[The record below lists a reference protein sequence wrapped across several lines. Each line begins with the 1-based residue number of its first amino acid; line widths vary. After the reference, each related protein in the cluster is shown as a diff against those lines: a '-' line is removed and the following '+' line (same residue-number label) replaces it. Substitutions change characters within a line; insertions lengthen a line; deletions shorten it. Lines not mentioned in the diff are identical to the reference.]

1 MIVHQ
6 MLHGYS
12 QGHNLLAASI
22 ILPYEEDL
30 DLVFTQSDWDE
41 YSSPYDNDSSYLTI
55 YPLKKSGYIV
65 IAKSWYAHEMERP
78 GCVWTQSLL
87 VKIDEIEQEFNFEE
101 LLDVF
106 RRPERDKYDMYTL
119 PIQVKSEDF
128 RATPL
133 VSSISAGNVGGLL
146 KLLSQ
151 KTLGVSYR
159 VEMPSIEY
167 QKLVLRLIQYLPT
180 EMLKETS
187 VCSGTL
193 LQRRINGHPFSLQ
206 FTPQTD
212 NLLASSK
219 IDVDD
224 DIFRFWSESVYD
236 DLRSLFK
243 LIRLFSKDI
252 GDSTERLKAAI
263 SLICLLLQTY
273 QEGKDVKMEKI
284 LDVILSA
291 FPEKEDGMTVKQ
303 NFLRQSVTKLFC
315 TESHFIYL
323 LCTIQMEDS
332 FDYDSIDFHGR
343 VLAYK
348 KTEGID
354 EYVSLLVDLSKAD
367 YLNEEGKSLL
377 TNALDGLAKEEVVAL
392 VNKDWSLFKSI
403 VTLNNEVLA
412 GDFWLDL
419 LPPQFLS
426 LFAIFQKNVP
436 DGFDAWDKLYNKLL
450 TIDTFIAD
458 NILSEFVGRIEE
470 YVAIALDQWN
480 SSKHVPIN
488 WALLNM
494 CIKQHSRVIEWMGN
508 QAAFN
513 DDIRAAVKRSIS
525 PDEAIVVKMGSAK
538 WKTFVND
545 ELVTHKD
552 ANELVYSYVLAF
564 NWRDFNSLGYIKSI
578 LPYIYEALSVEKLS
592 YSSWKRIEPFTG
604 NVPFWRSW
612 DNCRKVLIG
621 VKDYCK
627 VMNLNTKDIENFTT
641 NPKLN
646 GELME
651 LWKKG

>member
-22 ILPYEEDL
+22 ILPYEEDM
-30 DLVFTQSDWDE
+30 DLLFTQSDWDE

-65 IAKSWYAHEMERP
+65 VAKSWYAHEMERP

-87 VKIDEIEQEFNFEE
+87 VKMDEIEQEFNFEE

-128 RATPL
+128 RAAPL

-146 KLLSQ
+146 KFLSQ
-151 KTLGVSYR
+151 KKLGVSYR
-159 VEMPSIEY
+159 VELPSIEY

-180 EMLKETS
+180 EMLRETS
-187 VCSGTL
+187 ICSGTL

-206 FTPQTD
+206 FTTQTD

-219 IDVDD
+219 IDIDD
-224 DIFRFWSESVYD
+224 DIFRFWSEYVYD
-236 DLRSLFK
+236 DLRSIFK

-252 GDSTERLKAAI
+252 GDSTEKLKAVI

-273 QEGKDVKMEKI
+273 QEGKEVKMETI
-284 LDVILSA
+284 LEVILSA
-291 FPEKEDGMTVKQ
+291 FPEKEYGLTVKQ

-323 LCTIQMEDS
+323 LCTIQMEDA

-348 KTEGID
+348 KMEGID

-392 VNKDWSLFKSI
+392 INKDWSLFKSI

-412 GDFWLDL
+412 GDFWLEL

-436 DGFDAWDKLYNKLL
+436 DGFESWDKLYKKLL

-480 SSKHVPIN
+480 SNKHVPIN
-488 WALLNM
+488 WALLHM

-508 QAAFN
+508 QSAFN

-525 PDEAIVVKMGSAK
+525 PDEVIVVKMGSAK
-538 WKTFVND
+538 WKTFVNE
-545 ELVTHKD
+545 ELVSHKD

-564 NWRDFNSLGYIKSI
+564 NWRDYNSLGYIKSI

-604 NVPFWRSW
+604 SVPFWRSW

-627 VMNLNTKDIENFTT
+627 VINLNTKDIENFTT

>member
-22 ILPYEEDL
+22 IIPYEEDM

-65 IAKSWYAHEMERP
+65 VAKSWYANEMERP

-151 KTLGVSYR
+151 KTKGASYR

-180 EMLKETS
+180 EMLRETS

-212 NLLASSK
+212 KLLASSK

-273 QEGKDVKMEKI
+273 QEGKDVKMETI

-323 LCTIQMEDS
+323 LCTIQMEDA

-377 TNALDGLAKEEVVAL
+377 TNSLDGLAKEEIVAL
-392 VNKDWSLFKSI
+392 INKDWSLFKSI

-412 GDFWLDL
+412 GDFWLEL

-436 DGFDAWDKLYNKLL
+436 DGFDAWDKLYKKLL

-458 NILSEFVGRIEE
+458 NILSEFVSRIEE

-480 SSKHVPIN
+480 APLKVPVNKII
-488 WALLNM
+488 LNQCM
-494 CIKQHSRVIEWMGN
+494 KQYSRVIMWMGK
-508 QAAFN
+508 QASIN
-513 DDIRAAVKRSIS
+513 SDIRVAVKRSIT
-525 PDEAIVVKMGSAK
+525 PDETTVVSMGSVP
-538 WKTFVND
+538 WKVFVND
-545 ELVTHKD
+545 ELESYKD

-564 NWRDFNSLGYIKSI
+564 NWRDYNALGYIKSI
-578 LPYIYEALSVEKLS
+578 LPYIYDALSVEKLS

-621 VKDYCK
+621 VKEYCK
-627 VMNLNTKDIENFTT
+627 TMNLSTKDMENFTS
-641 NPKLN
+641 NQKLN
-646 GELME
+646 EELMD

>member
-1 MIVHQ
+1 
-6 MLHGYS
+6 
-12 QGHNLLAASI
+12 
-22 ILPYEEDL
+22 
-30 DLVFTQSDWDE
+30 
-41 YSSPYDNDSSYLTI
+41 
-55 YPLKKSGYIV
+55 
-65 IAKSWYAHEMERP
+65 
-78 GCVWTQSLL
+78 
-87 VKIDEIEQEFNFEE
+87 
-101 LLDVF
+101 
-106 RRPERDKYDMYTL
+106 
-119 PIQVKSEDF
+119 
-128 RATPL
+128 
-133 VSSISAGNVGGLL
+133 
-146 KLLSQ
+146 
-151 KTLGVSYR
+151 
-159 VEMPSIEY
+159 MPSIEY

-180 EMLKETS
+180 EMLRETS

-193 LQRRINGHPFSLQ
+193 LQRRINGYPFSLQ
-206 FTPQTD
+206 FNPQTE

-219 IDVDD
+219 IDIDD

-243 LIRLFSKDI
+243 LMRLFSKDI
-252 GDSTERLKAAI
+252 GDNTERLKAAI

-273 QEGKDVKMEKI
+273 QEGKEVKMETI

-291 FPEKEDGMTVKQ
+291 FPEKEDGMTIKQ

-323 LCTIQMEDS
+323 LCTIQMEDA
-332 FDYDSIDFHGR
+332 FDFDSIDFHGR

-354 EYVSLLVDLSKAD
+354 EYMSLLVDLSKAD

-392 VNKDWSLFKSI
+392 INKDWSLFKSI

-412 GDFWLDL
+412 GDFWLEL

-436 DGFDAWDKLYNKLL
+436 DGFDEWDKLYKKLL

-458 NILSEFVGRIEE
+458 NILSEFVSRIEE
-470 YVAIALDQWN
+470 YVTIALDQWN

-488 WALLNM
+488 WTLLNM
-494 CIKQHSRVIEWMGN
+494 CIKQHSRVIEWMDN
-508 QAAFN
+508 QATIN
-513 DDIRAAVKRSIS
+513 DRIRAAVKRSIS
-525 PDEAIVVKMGSAK
+525 PDDAAVVRMGSVV
-538 WKTFVND
+538 WRTFVHD
-545 ELVTHKD
+545 ELESQND
-552 ANELVYSYVLAF
+552 ANELVYAYVLAF
-564 NWRDFNSLGYIKSI
+564 NWHDYNSLGYIKSI
-578 LPYIYEALSVEKLS
+578 LPYLYEALSVEKLS

-604 NVPFWRSW
+604 SVPFWRSW

-627 VMNLNTKDIENFTT
+627 VMNLNNKDIENFTT
-641 NPKLN
+641 NAKLN
-646 GELME
+646 RELLE
-651 LWKKG
+651 LWEKG

>member
-22 ILPYEEDL
+22 IIPYEEDM

-65 IAKSWYAHEMERP
+65 VAKSWYANEMERP

-151 KTLGVSYR
+151 KTQGASYR

-180 EMLKETS
+180 EMLRETS

-212 NLLASSK
+212 KLLASSK

-273 QEGKDVKMEKI
+273 QEGKDVKMETI

-323 LCTIQMEDS
+323 LCTIQMEDA

-377 TNALDGLAKEEVVAL
+377 TNSLDGLAKEEIVAL
-392 VNKDWSLFKSI
+392 INKDWSLFKSI

-412 GDFWLDL
+412 GDFWLEL

-436 DGFDAWDKLYNKLL
+436 DGFDAWDKLYKKLL

-458 NILSEFVGRIEE
+458 NILSEFVSRIEE

-480 SSKHVPIN
+480 APQKVPVNKII
-488 WALLNM
+488 LNQCM
-494 CIKQHSRVIEWMGN
+494 KQYSRVIMWMGK
-508 QAAFN
+508 QASIN
-513 DDIRAAVKRSIS
+513 SDIRVAVKRSIT
-525 PDEAIVVKMGSAK
+525 PDETTVVSMGSVP
-538 WKTFVND
+538 WKVFVND
-545 ELVTHKD
+545 ELESHKD

-564 NWRDFNSLGYIKSI
+564 NWCDYNALGYIKSI
-578 LPYIYEALSVEKLS
+578 LPYIYDALSVEKLS

-621 VKDYCK
+621 VKEYCK
-627 VMNLNTKDIENFTT
+627 TMNLSTKDMENFTS
-641 NPKLN
+641 NQKLN
-646 GELME
+646 EELMD

>member
-6 MLHGYS
+6 ILHGYS

-106 RRPERDKYDMYTL
+106 RRPERDKYDMYTQ

-627 VMNLNTKDIENFTT
+627 VINLNTKDIENFTT

>member
-22 ILPYEEDL
+22 RLPYEEDV
-30 DLVFTQSDWDE
+30 DLLFTQSDWDE
-41 YSSPYDNDSSYLTI
+41 YSSPYDDDSSYLTI
-55 YPLKKSGYIV
+55 YPLRKSGYIV
-65 IAKSWYAHEMERP
+65 VAKSWYAHEMERP

-106 RRPERDKYDMYTL
+106 RRPERDKYDMYTQ
-119 PIQVKSEDF
+119 PIQVNSEDF
-128 RATPL
+128 QAAPL

-180 EMLKETS
+180 EMLRETS

-206 FTPQTD
+206 FNPQTEKP
-212 NLLASSK
+212 LASSI
-219 IDVDD
+219 IDTDD
-224 DIFRFWSESVYD
+224 DILRFWSESVYY

-252 GDSTERLKAAI
+252 GNDTERLKAAI

-273 QEGKDVKMEKI
+273 QEGKEVKMETI
-284 LDVILSA
+284 LDIILSA
-291 FPEKEDGMTVKQ
+291 FPKKEDGMTIKQ

-323 LCTIQMEDS
+323 LCTIQMEDA
-332 FDYDSIDFHGR
+332 FDYDSVDFHGR

-377 TNALDGLAKEEVVAL
+377 TNALDGLVNEEVVAL
-392 VNKDWSLFKSI
+392 INKDWSLFKSI

-412 GDFWLDL
+412 GDFWIDL

-436 DGFDAWDKLYNKLL
+436 EGFDSWEKLYLKLL
-450 TIDTFIAD
+450 TIDTFVAD
-458 NILSEFVGRIEE
+458 NILSEFVKRIDG
-470 YVAIALDQWN
+470 YVTIALDQWN
-480 SSKHVPIN
+480 APKKVSVNKIF
-488 WALLNM
+488 LNQCM
-494 CIKQHSRVIEWMGN
+494 KQHSRVIMWMGKQDAIN
-508 QAAFN
+508 S
-513 DDIRAAVKRSIS
+513 DIRAAVKRSIS
-525 PDEAIVVKMGSAK
+525 PDETTVVSIGSAP
-538 WKTFVND
+538 WKVFVKG
-545 ELVTHKD
+545 ELDTLND
-552 ANELVYSYVLAF
+552 ANELVYDYVLAF
-564 NWRDFNSLGYIKSI
+564 NWHDYNSLGYIKGI
-578 LPYIYEALSVEKLS
+578 LPYIYEALSVEKMS
-592 YSSWKRIEPFTG
+592 YSSWKKIEPFTG
-604 NVPFWRSW
+604 SVPFWRSW

>member
-1 MIVHQ
+1 

-22 ILPYEEDL
+22 ILPYEEDM
-30 DLVFTQSDWDE
+30 DLLFTQSDWDE

-65 IAKSWYAHEMERP
+65 VAKSWYAHEMERP

-87 VKIDEIEQEFNFEE
+87 VKMDEIEQEFNFEE

-128 RATPL
+128 RAAPL

-146 KLLSQ
+146 KFLSQ
-151 KTLGVSYR
+151 KKLGVSYR
-159 VEMPSIEY
+159 VELPSIEY

-180 EMLKETS
+180 EMLRETS
-187 VCSGTL
+187 ICSGTL

-206 FTPQTD
+206 FTTQTD

-219 IDVDD
+219 IDIDD
-224 DIFRFWSESVYD
+224 DIFRFWSEYVYD
-236 DLRSLFK
+236 DLRSIFK

-252 GDSTERLKAAI
+252 GDSTEKLKAVI

-273 QEGKDVKMEKI
+273 QEGKEVKMETI
-284 LDVILSA
+284 LEVILSA
-291 FPEKEDGMTVKQ
+291 FPEKEYGLTVKQ

-323 LCTIQMEDS
+323 LCTIQMEDA

-348 KTEGID
+348 KMEGID

-392 VNKDWSLFKSI
+392 INKDWSLFKSI

-412 GDFWLDL
+412 GDFWLEL

-436 DGFDAWDKLYNKLL
+436 DGFESWDKLYKKLL

-480 SSKHVPIN
+480 SNKHVPIN
-488 WALLNM
+488 WALLHM

-508 QAAFN
+508 QSAFN

-525 PDEAIVVKMGSAK
+525 PDEVIVVKMGSAK
-538 WKTFVND
+538 WKTFVNE
-545 ELVTHKD
+545 ELVSHKD

-564 NWRDFNSLGYIKSI
+564 NWRDYNSLGYIKSI

-604 NVPFWRSW
+604 SVPFWRSW

-627 VMNLNTKDIENFTT
+627 VINLNTKDIENFTT

>member
-22 ILPYEEDL
+22 ILPYEEDM
-30 DLVFTQSDWDE
+30 DLLFTQSDWDE

-65 IAKSWYAHEMERP
+65 VAKSWYAHEMERP

-119 PIQVKSEDF
+119 PLQVKSEDF

-133 VSSISAGNVGGLL
+133 VSCISAGNVGGLL

-151 KTLGVSYR
+151 KTQGASYR

-180 EMLKETS
+180 EMLRETS

-252 GDSTERLKAAI
+252 GDSNERLKAAI

-273 QEGKDVKMEKI
+273 QEGKDVKMETI

-323 LCTIQMEDS
+323 LCTIQMEDA

-367 YLNEEGKSLL
+367 YLNEEGRSLL
-377 TNALDGLAKEEVVAL
+377 TNALDGLAKEEVVTL
-392 VNKDWSLFKSI
+392 INKDWSLFKSI

-412 GDFWLDL
+412 GDFWLEL

-436 DGFDAWDKLYNKLL
+436 VSFDAWDRLYKKLL

-458 NILSEFVGRIEE
+458 NILSEFVSRIEE
-470 YVAIALDQWN
+470 YVTIALDQWN
-480 SSKHVPIN
+480 ESKHVPIN
-488 WALLNM
+488 KIILNL
-494 CIKQHSRVIEWMGN
+494 CIKQHSSVIAWLGN
-508 QAAFN
+508 QTAVN
-513 DDIRAAVKRSIS
+513 DGIRAAVKRSIS
-525 PDEAIVVKMGSAK
+525 PNEATVVKMGSAT

-545 ELVTHKD
+545 ELESYKD
-552 ANELVYSYVLAF
+552 ADDLVYSYVLAF
-564 NWRDFNSLGYIKSI
+564 NWRDYNALGYIKSI

-604 NVPFWRSW
+604 SVPFWRSW
-612 DNCRKVLIG
+612 DNCRKVLVG

-627 VMNLNTKDIENFTT
+627 VMNLNTKDIEIFTT

>member
-22 ILPYEEDL
+22 ILPYEEDM
-30 DLVFTQSDWDE
+30 DLLFTQSDWDE
-41 YSSPYDNDSSYLTI
+41 YSSPYDSDSSYLTI

-65 IAKSWYAHEMERP
+65 VAKSWYAHEMERP

-87 VKIDEIEQEFNFEE
+87 VKMDEIEQEFNFEE

-128 RATPL
+128 RAAPL

-146 KLLSQ
+146 KFLSQ
-151 KTLGVSYR
+151 KKLGVSYR
-159 VEMPSIEY
+159 VELPSIEY

-180 EMLKETS
+180 EMLRETS
-187 VCSGTL
+187 ICSGTL

-206 FTPQTD
+206 FTTQTD
-212 NLLASSK
+212 HLLASSK
-219 IDVDD
+219 IDIDD

-252 GDSTERLKAAI
+252 GDSTEKLKAVI

-273 QEGKDVKMEKI
+273 QEGKEVKMETI
-284 LDVILSA
+284 LEVILSA
-291 FPEKEDGMTVKQ
+291 FPEKEYGLTVKQ

-323 LCTIQMEDS
+323 LCTIQMEDA

-348 KTEGID
+348 KMEGID
-354 EYVSLLVDLSKAD
+354 EYVSLLVNLSKAD

-392 VNKDWSLFKSI
+392 INKDWSLFKSI

-412 GDFWLDL
+412 GDFWLEL

-436 DGFDAWDKLYNKLL
+436 DGFESWDKLYKKLL

-480 SSKHVPIN
+480 SNKHVPIN
-488 WALLNM
+488 WALLHM

-508 QAAFN
+508 QSAFN

-525 PDEAIVVKMGSAK
+525 PDEVIVVKMGSAK
-538 WKTFVND
+538 WKTFVNE
-545 ELVTHKD
+545 ELVSHKD

-564 NWRDFNSLGYIKSI
+564 NWRDYNSLGYIKSI

-604 NVPFWRSW
+604 SVPFWRSW

-646 GELME
+646 EELME

>member
-1 MIVHQ
+1 

-22 ILPYEEDL
+22 IIPYEEDM

-65 IAKSWYAHEMERP
+65 VAKSWYANEMERP

-151 KTLGVSYR
+151 KTQGASYR

-180 EMLKETS
+180 EMLRETS

-212 NLLASSK
+212 KLLASSK

-273 QEGKDVKMEKI
+273 QEGKDVKMETI

-323 LCTIQMEDS
+323 LCTIQMEDA

-354 EYVSLLVDLSKAD
+354 EYVSLLVDLSNAD

-377 TNALDGLAKEEVVAL
+377 TNSLDGLAKEEIVAL
-392 VNKDWSLFKSI
+392 INKDWSLFKSI

-412 GDFWLDL
+412 GDFWLEL

-436 DGFDAWDKLYNKLL
+436 DGFDAWDKLYKKLL

-458 NILSEFVGRIEE
+458 NILSEFVSRIEE

-480 SSKHVPIN
+480 APQKVPVNKII
-488 WALLNM
+488 LNQCM
-494 CIKQHSRVIEWMGN
+494 KQYSLVIMWMGK
-508 QAAFN
+508 QASIN
-513 DDIRAAVKRSIS
+513 SDIRVAVKRSIT
-525 PDEAIVVKMGSAK
+525 PDETTVVSMGSVP
-538 WKTFVND
+538 WKVFVND
-545 ELVTHKD
+545 ELESHKD

-564 NWRDFNSLGYIKSI
+564 NWRDYNALGYI
-578 LPYIYEALSVEKLS
+578 
-592 YSSWKRIEPFTG
+592 
-604 NVPFWRSW
+604 N
-612 DNCRKVLIG
+612 RKCSFLAFMG
-621 VKDYCK
+621 
-627 VMNLNTKDIENFTT
+627 
-641 NPKLN
+641 
-646 GELME
+646 
-651 LWKKG
+651 